1 VGREEILPYGEEEK
15 LSTDQLLSGRGE
27 REREA
32 KQPSGGGQMSS
43 SDDKW
48 RFFGEMCWVL
58 GVWCWV
64 HWVMSVIRELVVRGR
79 RLGSISQLKS

>member
-43 SDDKW
+43 MTTNGDFSG
-48 RFFGEMCWVL
+48 RCAGCLVL
-58 GVWCWV
+58 GT
-64 HWVMSVIRELVVRGR
+64 LGDVRHP
-79 RLGSISQLKS
+79 